1 MSIDYDLVIIGQTT
15 AARAAAIEAVRLKA
29 RVALV
34 LPALGDLQAHPQ
46 IDLYPQALA
55 QIAAAN
61 RSNQIRLQ
69 QPVSYPWKYANL
81 AIDRIE
87 QQASPALLAARGVD
101 VVFGSGTFSRRPQLT
116 FNVDNRSLRAR
127 SYLVATGSMSHYPT
141 IPGLQ
146 ESGYLVIDKL
156 PTLADLPIPVRW
168 AIIGEEA
175 IGVELAQTLARLGCQ
190 VTLIVETD
198 QILPYEDPDL
208 ANLLQA
214 QLEADGV
221 QIYLETRV
229 TAVNRDSHSKL
240 IGLGTDTLAVD
251 EIFIALPDRPLVESF
266 NLAGAGVEYNEK
278 GISIDKKLQ
287 TSHPQIYACGSVCGN
302 VLGGYRSNSLTE
314 YEAKI
319 AVRNALSRRKV
330 RIDYNSYNRLPWAVY
345 TDPPLARVGMTIT
358 AATTGNR
365 RDLYILA
372 QDFKNSTQAVLTN
385 KTSGS
390 CQIIVSNSG
399 RILGAT
405 IIGQNAPELI
415 QTLALAIQHRL
426 KITDLTAF
434 PSLSPSYSEIIDRTA
449 QQWYAIDRHNF
460 VDRLRAKTSWLFEA
474 LGFRK

>member
-1 MSIDYDLVIIGQTT
+1 VITDYDLVIIGQAT
-15 AARAAAIEAVRLKA
+15 AARAAAIEALRLKA

-34 LPALGDLQAHPQ
+34 LPAVGNLQAHPQ
-46 IDLYPQALA
+46 IDLYLYALA
-55 QIAAAN
+55 QIATAN

-69 QPVSYPWKYANL
+69 QPASYPWKYANL
-81 AIDRIE
+81 AINRIE
-87 QQASPALLAARGVD
+87 QQASPSLLAARGVD
-101 VVFGSGTFSRRPQLT
+101 VVHGNGIFTRRPQLA
-116 FNVDNRSLRAR
+116 FNVENRSLRAR
-127 SYLVATGSMSHYPT
+127 AYLVATGSISHYPA

-146 ESGYLVIDKL
+146 ETGYLVIDKL
-156 PTLADLPIPVRW
+156 PTLANLPIPLRW

-190 VTLIVETD
+190 VTLIVETE

-208 ANLLQA
+208 ASQLQA

-229 TAVNRDSHSKL
+229 TAVSRDSQSKL
-240 IGLGTDTLAVD
+240 IGLGTETLAVD

-266 NLAGAGVEYNEK
+266 NLGDAGVEYNEK
-278 GISIDKKLQ
+278 GISIDKKLR

-319 AVRNALSRRKV
+319 AVRNALSWRKIK
-330 RIDYNSYNRLPWAVY
+330 IDYNSYNGLPWAVY
-345 TDPPLARVGMTIT
+345 TDPPLARVGMTIS
-358 AATTGNR
+358 AATNSNR
-365 RDLYILA
+365 RDLFILE
-372 QDFKNSTQAVLTN
+372 QDFKNSTQAVFTN

-390 CQIIVSNSG
+390 CQIIVAASG
-399 RILGAT
+399 RILGAA
-405 IIGQNAPELI
+405 IVGQNAPELI

-434 PSLSPSYSEIIDRTA
+434 PSLSPSYSELIDRTA
-449 QQWYAIDRHNF
+449 QEWYAIDRSRTKTNWLNSLLNF
-460 VDRLRAKTSWLFEA
+460 RL
-474 LGFRK
+474 

>member
-1 MSIDYDLVIIGQTT
+1 LAPDYDLVIIGATT
-15 AARAAAIEAVRLKA
+15 AARAAAIEALRLKA

-34 LPALGDLQAHPQ
+34 LPALGNLQAHPQ
-46 IDLYPQALA
+46 SDLYPHALA

-61 RSNQIRLQ
+61 RSNQLRLQ

-87 QQASPALLAARGVD
+87 QQASPALLATRGVD
-101 VVFGSGTFSRRPQLT
+101 VVFGNGAFSRRPKLA
-116 FNVDNRSLRAR
+116 FNVEHRSLRAR
-127 SYLVATGSMSHYPT
+127 AYLVATGSMSHYPL

-146 ESGYLVIDKL
+146 ETGYLVVDKL
-156 PTLADLPIPVRW
+156 PSLVDLPIPLRW

-175 IGVELAQTLARLGCQ
+175 IGVELSQTLARLGCQ
-190 VTLIVETD
+190 VTLLVATE

-208 ANLLQA
+208 ASLIQA

-221 QIYLETRV
+221 QIYLETPV
-229 TAVNRDSHSKL
+229 TAISHDLKSKL
-240 IGLGTDTLAVD
+240 VSFGTDLLAVD

-266 NLAGAGVEYNEK
+266 NLVGVGVEYNEK
-278 GISIDKKLQ
+278 GISIDKKLR

-319 AVRNALSRRKV
+319 AVRNALSWRKTK
-330 RIDYNSYNRLPWAVY
+330 IDYNSYNSLPWAVY
-345 TDPPLARVGMTIT
+345 TDPPLARVGMTIST
-358 AATTGNR
+358 ATNSRR
-365 RDLYILA
+365 RDLFILE
-372 QDFKNSTQAVLTN
+372 QDFKTSTQAVFTN

-390 CQIIVSNSG
+390 CQIIVSSSG
-399 RILGAT
+399 RILGAA
-405 IIGQNAPELI
+405 IVGQNAPELI
-415 QTLALAIQHRL
+415 QTLALAIQHHL

-449 QQWYAIDRHNF
+449 QAWYEIDRARTKTNWLNSLF
-460 VDRLRAKTSWLFEA
+460 RL
-474 LGFRK
+474 

>member
-1 MSIDYDLVIIGQTT
+1 VSTDYDLVIIGATA

-34 LPALGDLQAHPQ
+34 LPALANLPAHPQ
-46 IDLYPQALA
+46 IDLYPHALA

-61 RSNQIRLQ
+61 RQNQIRLQ

-81 AIDRIE
+81 AIDRVE

-101 VVFGSGTFSRRPQLT
+101 VVFGSGVFSRRPQVA
-116 FNVDNRSLRAR
+116 FNVENRSLLAR
-127 SYLVATGSMSHYPT
+127 SYLVATGSISHYPT

-146 ESGYLVIDKL
+146 ETGYLAIDKL
-156 PTLADLPIPVRW
+156 PTLADLPIPLRW

-198 QILPYEDPDL
+198 QILPY
-208 ANLLQA
+208 
-214 QLEADGV
+214 GV

-229 TAVNRDSHSKL
+229 TAVSRDPHAKL
-240 IGLGTDTLAVD
+240 VGLGTDTLAVD

-266 NLAGAGVEYNEK
+266 NLSSAGVEYNEK
-278 GISIDKKLQ
+278 GISIDKRLR

-319 AVRNALSRRKV
+319 AVRNALSWRKIK
-330 RIDYNSYNRLPWAVY
+330 IDYNSYNSLPWAVY
-345 TDPPLARVGMTIT
+345 TDPPLARVGMTIST
-358 AATTGNR
+358 ATNGKR
-365 RDLYILA
+365 RDLFILE
-372 QDFKNSTQAVLTN
+372 QDFKNSTQAVFTN

-390 CQIIVSNSG
+390 CQIIVSDRG
-399 RILGAT
+399 RILGAA
-405 IIGQNAPELI
+405 IVGQNAPELI

-426 KITDLTAF
+426 RITDLTAF

-449 QQWYAIDRHNF
+449 QEWYAIDRS
-460 VDRLRAKTSWLFEA
+460 RTKTNWLSY
-474 LGFRK
+474 LWNWRSK

>member
-1 MSIDYDLVIIGQTT
+1 M

-34 LPALGDLQAHPQ
+34 LPASGNLQAHPQ
-46 IDLYPQALA
+46 IDLYPHALA

-69 QPVSYPWKYANL
+69 QPVSYPWKYANS

-101 VVFGSGTFSRRPQLT
+101 VVFGNGTFSRRPQLA
-116 FNVDNRSLRAR
+116 FNVDNRSLLAR
-127 SYLVATGSMSHYPT
+127 SFLIATGSISHYPT

-146 ESGYLVIDKL
+146 ETGYLTIDKL

-190 VTLIVETD
+190 VTLILETA

-208 ANLLQA
+208 ASLLQA

-229 TAVNRDSHSKL
+229 TVVSRDSHSKL

-266 NLAGAGVEYNEK
+266 NLVGVGVEYNEK
-278 GISIDKKLQ
+278 GISIDKKLR

-330 RIDYNSYNRLPWAVY
+330 RINYNSYNRLPWAVY
-345 TDPPLARVGMTIT
+345 TDPPLARVGMTIGT
-358 AATTGNR
+358 ATTGNR
-365 RDLYILA
+365 RDLFILE
-372 QDFKNSTQAVLTN
+372 QDFKNSTQAVFTN

-390 CQIIVSNSG
+390 CQIIVAASG

-405 IIGQNAPELI
+405 IVGQNAPELI

-449 QQWYAIDRHNF
+449 QAWYAIERGNF
-460 VDRLRAKTSWLFEA
+460 FDRLLAKTSWLND
-474 LGFRK
+474 LLSWRNK